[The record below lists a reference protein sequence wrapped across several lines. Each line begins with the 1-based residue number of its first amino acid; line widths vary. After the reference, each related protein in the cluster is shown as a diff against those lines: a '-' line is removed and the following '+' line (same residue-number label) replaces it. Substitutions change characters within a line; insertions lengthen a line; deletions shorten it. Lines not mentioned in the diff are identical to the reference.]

1 MLYLVWFL
9 KSKADISN
17 ANKNITVLVL
27 FSTATDLLQNAQTYG
42 IYFIL
47 LQLSTTT
54 IAAKAMHKHWVKLLE
69 VFCILTPIL
78 LT

>member
-1 MLYLVWFL
+1 MVSENNTDL
-9 KSKADISN
+9 SN
-17 ANKNITVLVL
+17 TKKIITLQVL
-27 FSTATDLLQNAQTYG
+27 FSTADLLRNTQIYG

-69 VFCILTPIL
+69 VF
-78 LT
+78 

>member
-9 KSKADISN
+9 KSNTVISN
-17 ANKNITVLVL
+17 ANKNIALQVL
-27 FSTATDLLQNAQTYG
+27 FSTADLLQNTQIYG

-69 VFCILTPIL
+69 VF
-78 LT
+78 